1 MVNEKDLQSYLKI
14 AAPALPCRAARK
26 EFSSYVHNVARDIS
40 IENPDADF
48 ETIANMLGATP
59 KQAAVDFVEC
69 QSAQTI
75 SQWSLSAKHHKYCLR
90 LLIRNSCC
98 SSLFCSN
105 LFCSNERSDGHQ
117 H

>member
-59 KQAAVDFVEC
+59 KQAAVDFCGMPIGTDNITME
-69 QSAQTI
+69 S
-75 SQWSLSAKHHKYCLR
+75 
-90 LLIRNSCC
+90 
-98 SSLFCSN
+98 FC
-105 LFCSNERSDGHQ
+105 EAP
-117 H
+117 

>member
-14 AAPALPCRAARK
+14 AAPALPFRAARK

-69 QSAQTI
+69 NRHRQYHNGVFLRSTI
-75 SQWSLSAKHHKYCLR
+75 NIVCDY
-90 LLIRNSCC
+90 
-98 SSLFCSN
+98 
-105 LFCSNERSDGHQ
+105 
-117 H
+117 

>member
-48 ETIANMLGATP
+48 ETIANMLRSHT
-59 KQAAVDFVEC
+59 QASRC
-69 QSAQTI
+69 
-75 SQWSLSAKHHKYCLR
+75 R
-90 LLIRNSCC
+90 
-98 SSLFCSN
+98 FCGMPIGTDNITMES
-105 LFCSNERSDGHQ
+105 FCEAP
-117 H
+117 